1 MITDDITPAHLA
13 PLSAPSAPRRP
24 GAPLDRLRHWLSL
37 RRADASPE
45 AREAALDGLSGP
57 VRAGPLSKEQWWE

>member
-1 MITDDITPAHLA
+1 MITDDITPAHFA
-13 PLSAPSAPRRP
+13 PLAAPSAPRRP
-24 GAPLDRLRHWLSL
+24 GAPLDRLRCWLAL

-57 VRAGPLSKEQWWE
+57 VHTDPLSKEQ